1 MQNQTRGNLVRT
13 LREQA
18 GLSQEELAGHAQVSR
33 ATVQN
38 IERDRREPRRAVLRR
53 VAEVLGVDAA
63 TLTPAIEEPA
73 LTSEQIA
80 EKRTELLDA
89 LARLDE
95 IEKGRSVG

>member
-18 GLSQEELAGHAQVSR
+18 GLSQEELAVRAQVSR

-53 VAEVLGVDAA
+53 VAEVLGVDVA
-63 TLTPAIEEPA
+63 TLAPAVEPP

-80 EKRTELLDA
+80 ERRAELLDA

-95 IEKGRSVG
+95 IEKGRSAG